1 ATADQLQMKKDGNSL
16 VLQAFGSEDAVTL
29 PDFFYNNE
37 YTRFELVFEDRTVT
51 RDELLASG
59 FPVYGTDR
67 NDSLSGWNNNDTL
80 YGYAG
85 IDSLYGNAG
94 DDTLI
99 GGTGDD
105 TLNGG
110 AGNDIYRFSA
120 GHGRDTLSDRSTT
133 GINRLV
139 FEG

>member
-1 ATADQLQMKKDGNSL
+1 
-16 VLQAFGSEDAVTL
+16 AVIL
-29 PDFFYNNE
+29 PDFFSNNE
-37 YTRFELVFEDRTVT
+37 YTRFELVFDDRTVT
-51 RDELLASG
+51 REELLTTG

-80 YGYAG
+80 YGYNG
-85 IDSLYGNAG
+85 NDGLYGNAG

-110 AGNDIYRFSA
+110 AGNDTLDGGEGKDTLDGGDGNDIYRFSA